1 MQLNNICALVCC
13 SALLHRTAAD
23 LMKIECRLVEG
34 VTVKDHF
41 SKLCLS
47 GTAESVSASDALTIQ
62 QQVLEVAV
70 QLIHVCHVVNRQS
83 STSSSLAFH

>member
-1 MQLNNICALVCC
+1 MQLNNICALVCR

-41 SKLCLS
+41 SKLCLP
-47 GTAESVSASDALTIQ
+47 GTADAVTIQ
-62 QQVLEVAV
+62 QHEQQVLEVAV
-70 QLIHVCHVVNRQS
+70 QLIHVRHAVNKLS